1 MCLLPCFPY
10 LSISLACVNF
20 FKLYFFLPL
29 LSSLC
34 LVSDEFPQAI
44 FSLVLLNSMCPV
56 SDNFPR
62 TFSSSLDFDIS
73 CEVQCLALLLYLLM
87 CLVIH
92 SQSLLFSCFRCI
104 LWAIIFSSFLFY
116 ASLSFDDIV
125 DNNISKPYF
134 LDFFCL
140 RCPLGMI
147 ISPSCLSF
155 FVVSCS
161 FLNFNNR
168 SLLWEC
174 NDFITWPAFVS
185 VNICYWKSILHESNI
200 FCLNFWN
207 NYLNY
212 LQSGWCTQ
220 IISERFIYCIS
231 RLSSGVYRPG

>member
-155 FVVSCS
+155 FVAPILSVVHFWILITVPFCGNVTILLLDLPLSVS
-161 FLNFNNR
+161 
-168 SLLWEC
+168 
-174 NDFITWPAFVS
+174 IFVIGKASCMSQTFS
-185 VNICYWKSILHESNI
+185 VWT
-200 FCLNFWN
+200 
-207 NYLNY
+207 
-212 LQSGWCTQ
+212 SG
-220 IISERFIYCIS
+220 III
-231 RLSSGVYRPG
+231 